1 MKGKKLWAIILI
13 IISAFL
19 MSGCADDKGDDDKGW
34 TYVVDDPLSEDE
46 IIKYVQERIHEE
58 TGDDVTVEIVSKE
71 GLRKSTAWFDGP
83 IAYRSVEG
91 AQKYELK
98 ITSQKDKE
106 IVAKGYYTDGYI
118 TREKNSTG
126 GYKTQPSFSS
136 NYADRKG
143 FYQVKAEFIHALDRS
158 FTEYYIYEDI
168 GTTTGLDVFI
178 CSTDYEL
185 LNDLLNSF
193 RYTVESLRDQEYVT
207 YSVYIYKDKEVF
219 DNTEFDLY
227 KDCTQDHGGQSNGH
241 SILRQMTGK
250 QVVETALC
258 RSFDREFFES
268 DGVSN
273 ADKVLAN
280 NDPVSYEYIVFYYDA
295 EPNAFVGANFPSLL
309 TLGVK

>member
-1 MKGKKLWAIILI
+1 M
-13 IISAFL
+13 
-19 MSGCADDKGDDDKGW
+19 
-34 TYVVDDPLSEDE
+34 
-46 IIKYVQERIHEE
+46 
-58 TGDDVTVEIVSKE
+58 EIVSKE
-71 GLRKSTAWFDGP
+71 GLRKSTGWFDGP
-83 IAYRSVEG
+83 IGYRTIEG
-91 AQKYELK
+91 ATKYELK

-136 NYADRKG
+136 DYVDRKG

-158 FTEYYIYEDI
+158 LAEYYIYEDI
-168 GTTTGLDVFI
+168 GTTTGLDIFI

-185 LNDLLNSF
+185 MNDLLNSF
-193 RYTVESLRDQEYVT
+193 RYTVESLRDLEYVT

-227 KDCTQDHGGQSNGH
+227 KNCTQNYGGQSYGPYII
-241 SILRQMTGK
+241 SQMTGK
-250 QVVETALC
+250 QVVQTTYSET
-258 RSFDREFFES
+258 FDREVFES

-273 ADKVLAN
+273 ADKVLEDTN
-280 NDPVSYEYIVFYYDA
+280 PDSYEYIVFYYAA
-295 EPNAFVGANFPSLL
+295 EPNAFVGANSPSLL